1 MNLLKRLSVFCL
13 IVVMAACSNAQGPKE
28 EAQESQDSQETQE
41 PQEPKESQ
49 GPMKGGF
56 TVTAFSDEDNFIEL
70 SDGEKVEG
78 ISETYVPIFVNGELS
93 RCITAFIEET
103 TVYVPT
109 TFMESD
115 LNMSIEALGEG
126 IMSIAKEDITYYA
139 LSDALENTDWEF
151 SFVDMNDDAINS
163 KALVRTQ
170 SSVYLYNTEETKAEG
185 LSSEDGLDK
194 AKVIL
199 NESLEAFSISLRENL
214 ESSKEDTS
222 RFDGELEQIQQDID
236 ALSYM
241 GETLG
246 YYIYDMNIYRVMVDK
261 YSGQVYVNYETG
273 LATYNVPIDLDGEDI
288 SDIFMPL
295 YIVG

>member
-1 MNLLKRLSVFCL
+1 MKCIKPIVAL
-13 IVVMAACSNAQGPKE
+13 ILIIGLAACANAQEANE
-28 EAQESQDSQETQE
+28 EGQDLGSF
-41 PQEPKESQ
+41 
-49 GPMKGGF
+49 KGRF
-56 TVTAFSDEDNFIEL
+56 TVTGFSGSDNSIEF

-78 ISETYVPIFVNGELS
+78 ISEAYVPIFVNGELS

-126 IMSIAKEDITYYA
+126 MTSIDKEDITYYA
-139 LSDALENTDWEF
+139 LSDALQDTDWEF
-151 SFVDMNDDAINS
+151 SFVDKNDDAINS

-185 LSSEDGLDK
+185 LSSEEGLDK

-199 NESLEAFSISLRENL
+199 NESLEAFNISLRENL

-261 YSGQVYVNYETG
+261 YTGQVYVNYETG